1 MKQIYML
8 RNEAIRNNAI
18 DAILSLPI
26 DDKSPH
32 EVHVRDPNRS
42 YEQESVER
50 ALTCANCGQKLHVLE
65 VHVCE
70 HCCAELMSDPNSSM
84 HEEEDDG

>member
-1 MKQIYML
+1 M
-8 RNEAIRNNAI
+8 I
-18 DAILSLPI
+18 DQ
-26 DDKSPH
+26 
-32 EVHVRDPNRS
+32 NRS

-70 HCCAELMSDPNSSM
+70 HCAQS
-84 HEEEDDG
+84 

>member
-1 MKQIYML
+1 ML
-8 RNEAIRNNAI
+8 KKRTNGSVRYCQYTSQ
-18 DAILSLPI
+18 SLQYQ
-26 DDKSPH
+26 K
-32 EVHVRDPNRS
+32 
-42 YEQESVER
+42 ESVER

-84 HEEEDDG
+84 YEEEYDG